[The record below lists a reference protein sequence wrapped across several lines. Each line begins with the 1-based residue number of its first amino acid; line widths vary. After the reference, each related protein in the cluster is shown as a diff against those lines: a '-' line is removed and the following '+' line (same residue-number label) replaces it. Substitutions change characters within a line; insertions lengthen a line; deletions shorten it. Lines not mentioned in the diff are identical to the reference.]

1 MKKKRFRAKESKYY
15 YYVYFDDR
23 YLAFETNRTLDI
35 KINYDNT
42 RYSHGNYFRTRKEAD
57 LFCDKLN
64 SDIRSTAIYM
74 RYDYE
79 EN

>member
-1 MKKKRFRAKESKYY
+1 MKKKRFRVKESKYY

-35 KINYDNT
+35 KIGYDNT

-64 SDIRSTAIYM
+64 SDIRNTARYM
-74 RYDYE
+74 RHDYE